1 MSCDEEGKD
10 HFPDLM
16 LTLLFTHIL
25 GKDWWAGKKKGPV
38 PVPDLAHVSQRRRK
52 KRRFRV
58 DATDG
63 RDDTKKKAGMAQ
75 GGLLYRLQ

>member
-25 GKDWWAGKKKGPV
+25 GKDWWAGKKKRDPFLCLILLMSHKGEE
-38 PVPDLAHVSQRRRK
+38 K
-52 KRRFRV
+52 KE
-58 DATDG
+58 
-63 RDDTKKKAGMAQ
+63 
-75 GGLLYRLQ
+75 GLG

>member
-1 MSCDEEGKD
+1 MSCDEEGKE

-52 KRRFRV
+52 K
-58 DATDG
+58 
-63 RDDTKKKAGMAQ
+63 KKV
-75 GGLLYRLQ
+75 

>member
-25 GKDWWAGKKKGPV
+25 GKDWWAGKKRDPFLCLILLMSHKGEE
-38 PVPDLAHVSQRRRK
+38 K

-75 GGLLYRLQ
+75 DGLLYRLQ